1 MCGQKIQEW
10 SMLVEMEEM
19 SLLNGGLES
28 YVISSTKVIVFVCGS
43 GIEHDVG
50 GSMFESVP
58 SGDTIIFMKV

>member
-1 MCGQKIQEW
+1 
-10 SMLVEMEEM
+10 MLVEMEEM